1 MVVSLGREVRG
12 KDCITIFFAFLS
24 INLEKTIVSAS
35 NPIFWVYFLKTVT
48 PVVLVTHNLH
58 FWNLKSCGERPNF
71 SANGKI
77 CKDVVKI
84 AISTQHIIT
93 TLAK

>member
-1 MVVSLGREVRG
+1 MVFLGRDVRG

-24 INLEKTIVSAS
+24 ISLEKTIVSAS
-35 NPIFWVYFLKTVT
+35 NPIFWAYFLKAVT

-58 FWNLKSCGERPNF
+58 FWNLKNYGEIPNF

-77 CKDVVKI
+77 CKDVVKF
-84 AISTQHIIT
+84 AISMPP
-93 TLAK
+93 